1 MGTSIAD
8 VDFGSSQL
16 MVGGQSILNNLILFV
31 PEPQANR
38 ILVGLG
44 LTVDLH

>member
-8 VDFGSSQL
+8 VDFGTNQW

-31 PEPQANR
+31 LRFPEQR

-44 LTVDLH
+44 LSVDLH